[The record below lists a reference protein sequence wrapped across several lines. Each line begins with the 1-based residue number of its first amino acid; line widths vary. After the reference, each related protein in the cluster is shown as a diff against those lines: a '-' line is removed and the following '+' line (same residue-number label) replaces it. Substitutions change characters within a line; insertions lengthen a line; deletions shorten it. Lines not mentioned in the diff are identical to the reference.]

1 MDIDLLISQL
11 SLLEKAKLVAGYKF
25 MLTYPV
31 KRLNIPSIVTS
42 DGPNGL
48 RKQSNKKDNGVNVSE
63 IATCFP
69 SSTNLA
75 SSWNIDLAYLEGQAI
90 AKECKYY
97 NVNILLAPGVNIKR
111 NPLNGR
117 NFEYYSEDPYIS
129 YKIASHFINGVQGE
143 NVGACIKHYAGNNN
157 EDLRFVGNSIIDKRS
172 LNEIYLKA
180 FEKVIK
186 EVKPAC
192 IMSAYNKLNNV
203 FCSENKELLTTI
215 LKDKWNYDGLVM
227 TDWGGMHNKINSLKA
242 GLDLEMPGDNKYNV
256 KQIID
261 AINSNQ
267 LDIKDLDRAVRNVLK
282 LIDKYSKVSKLN
294 SLDFEKHS
302 QLARKIAEDSIVLLK
317 NEKDILPLNTNRKY
331 LVVGDLFSKMRYQ
344 GAGSSM
350 INPYKIVSPKDGF
363 DKLKI
368 DYEFELGYKE
378 NQIEV
383 DEYILNSAINKAKE
397 YETIVVF
404 IGLTDYVESE
414 GGNRRDLKLPV
425 NQLKLMEEL
434 IKLNKKIIVCLFGGS
449 VVELPFLDKIQALI
463 NMHLPGQEGG
473 LACSNV
479 LFGKVNPSGR
489 LTETWI
495 KKYEDVPF
503 YKEYNSSFNEV
514 YKESIFVGYRYYLTC
529 QKEVNFPFG
538 YGLSY
543 TKFEYSNLEIKKDNS
558 IIKISL
564 NVKNT
569 GNRYGGEVI
578 QIYVSNLIPNFVKP
592 YRELKGFDKVYLKPN
607 ETKRVEINIDINDL
621 SYFNI
626 KQDRWILL
634 EGKYSIHA
642 CKNANETVLSQEI
655 FISGEK
661 YNFPYSKEINDIYLN
676 LEFDKV
682 DNRIFEKMSNLT
694 IPKLESKLPLT
705 IESQFKD
712 LQLTKIGKLI
722 YKILMMYVN
731 IDLKRA
737 SKLKPGPK
745 KDNRIKGAL
754 FLKRIFNSNSFIC
767 MSNSSAKQLT
777 YNITNGIVL
786 LANGHVFKGIKS
798 IFTRIKLPKEK

>member
-503 YKEYNSSFNEV
+503 SKEYNSSFNEV

-607 ETKRVEINIDINDL
+607 ETKKVEINIDINDL

-661 YNFPYSKEINDIYLN
+661 YNCPYSKEINDIYLN

>member
-129 YKIASHFINGVQGE
+129 YKIASYFINGVQGE

-157 EDLRFVGNSIIDKRS
+157 EDLRFVGNSIIDKRG

-661 YNFPYSKEINDIYLN
+661 YNCPYSKEINDIYLN

-777 YNITNGIVL
+777 YNIANGIVL

>member
-661 YNFPYSKEINDIYLN
+661 YNCPYSKEINDIYLN

-777 YNITNGIVL
+777 YNIANGIVL

>member
-404 IGLTDYVESE
+404 IGLTDYFESE

-543 TKFEYSNLEIKKDNS
+543 TKFEYSNLEIKKDNK

-592 YRELKGFDKVYLKPN
+592 YRELKGFDKVYLKPD

-634 EGKYSIHA
+634 EGKYLIQA

-661 YNFPYSKEINDIYLN
+661 YNCPYSKEINDIYLN

-777 YNITNGIVL
+777 YNIANGIVL